1 MDNSD
6 SAPALTF
13 PNVPDDFCPTGDW
26 QNVFQAFIDEVLS
39 NGTILVPGLGDVTP
53 AQITS
58 INDQLQSQQNQINSL
73 DTRVD
78 ALEETKVVTVRT
90 GVTSITTADTSYTI
104 TFPALPSTNYGV
116 VLTPRGNA
124 TTADAGKYILD
135 DTGQTTT
142 GFVLIVRGNPAAIT
156 SIRWTAI
163 HTE

>member
-1 MDNSD
+1 MDNQD
-6 SAPALTF
+6 SSPALTF
-13 PNVPDDFCPTGDW
+13 PNVPDDFCPAGNW

-53 AQITS
+53 AQITT
-58 INDQLQSQQNQINSL
+58 INSQLQSQQTQITSL

-78 ALEETKVVTVRT
+78 TLEAIKIVTVRT
-90 GVTSITTADTSYTI
+90 GVVSITAADTSYTI
-104 TFPALPSTNYGV
+104 SMSALPSTSYGV

-142 GFVLIVRGNPAAIT
+142 GFVIIVRGNPASIT